1 MDFTQ
6 IRRFHANNIA
16 VLRSSPLSEIS
27 GSLGDLGTL
36 LPLMIALAINNSISL
51 STTLVF
57 SGLWNIFT
65 GVAFGIPLPVQPMKA
80 IAAVA
85 IARKF
90 TIEETISAG
99 FTTSSV
105 VILFSISGLL
115 RWFTHVIPTPVVKG
129 IQVGAGLSL
138 VLSAGTTL
146 LQPLGW
152 TTPSPFDNLLWAF
165 FAFIFLLLTQKFPKI
180 PYALT
185 IFLLG
190 LILSIII
197 AGSNSLPSFRFWD
210 PQTYLPSW
218 TAFQSGALNAGLGQ
232 IPLTTLN
239 SIIAVSY
246 LSSDLLPHLPA
257 PSVTSIGISV
267 AMMNLIGGWFGAMPV
282 CHGSGGLAAQYRF
295 GARSGASIIMLG
307 SFKILLGLFFG
318 EELISLLHSYPK
330 GLLGIMVL
338 AAGLELAKVGE
349 SLNHGARDLWEVSDS
364 RSSNNNGNGEGSGPN
379 GSKQQRQLSDEERME
394 RWTVM
399 FMTVGFLL
407 AFKNDGVGFLAGML
421 CHAFYHGQAVWDAT
435 AGFGI
440 GYLVKAWGNWA
451 GRDDWERQR
460 LSRGGAGRS
469 RSRQATTVEEEEGLL
484 SEAN

>member
-1 MDFTQ
+1 MAFAN
-6 IRRFHANNIA
+6 IRRLHTNNVA
-16 VLRSSPLSEIS
+16 TFRKSPLSEIS

-36 LPLMIALAINNSISL
+36 LPLMIALAVNNSISL

-90 TIEETISAG
+90 SIEETVSAG
-99 FTTSSV
+99 FTTSGFV
-105 VILFSISGLL
+105 FLFSVTGLL
-115 RWFTHVIPTPVVKG
+115 RWFTRVIPTPVVKG

-152 TTPSPFDNLLWAF
+152 TTPSAEDNLIWAL
-165 FAFIFLLLTQKFPKI
+165 FAFITLLATQKMRKV
-180 PYALT
+180 PYALL

-190 LILSIII
+190 LVLSLFT
-197 AGSNSLPSFRFWD
+197 AGARNIPSFRVWH
-210 PQTYLPSW
+210 PTILAPSW
-218 TAFQSGALNAGLGQ
+218 TAFKTGALDAGLGQ

-239 SIIAVSY
+239 SVIAVTY
-246 LSSDLLPHLPA
+246 LSADLLPNIPT
-257 PSVTSIGISV
+257 PGVTEIGISV
-267 AMMNLIGGWFGAMPV
+267 AVMNLIGGWFGAMPV

-295 GARSGASIIMLG
+295 GARSGASIILLG
-307 SFKILLGLFFG
+307 SFKIILGLLFG
-318 EELISLLHSYPK
+318 ESLIGLLREYPK

-349 SLNHGARDLWEVSDS
+349 SLNNGARDLWEVSDS
-364 RSSNNNGNGEGSGPN
+364 SQSEHSEGQGL
-379 GSKQQRQLSDEERME
+379 KHQRTLSDEERKE

-421 CHAFYHGQAVWDAT
+421 CHYFNQASRVWAE
-435 AGFGI
+435 
-440 GYLVKAWGNWA
+440 
-451 GRDDWERQR
+451 WESLRVR
-460 LSRGGAGRS
+460 REDRGSRRN
-469 RSRQATTVEEEEGLL
+469 RQATTVEEEEEQLL
-484 SEAN
+484 VDT